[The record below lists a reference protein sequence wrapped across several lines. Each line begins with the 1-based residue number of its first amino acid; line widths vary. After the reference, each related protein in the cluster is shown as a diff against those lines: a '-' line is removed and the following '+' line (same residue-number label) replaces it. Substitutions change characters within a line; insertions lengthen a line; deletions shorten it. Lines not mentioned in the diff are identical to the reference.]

1 MRTPYREFGSLVIL
15 TPAWSPRKLCKIEYK
30 TKRLLIESGVAPRA
44 LCDSSPLKA
53 QTKFGSHWERHA
65 AIFDE
70 IPRDCTIA
78 QSKN

>member
-30 TKRLLIESGVAPRA
+30 SKRLLIKSEVAPRA

-53 QTKFGSHWERHA
+53 ETGVRFPLGAPIKTM
-65 AIFDE
+65 I
-70 IPRDCTIA
+70 
-78 QSKN
+78 